1 MDCACWL
8 QTFLTGCILF
18 SAWILLQKVGLLSL
32 AAQDVLHT
40 VKAKVLTFL
49 PGGIVKLPQIYKI
62 INSKSVRG
70 VSLTSY
76 LLDTASQL
84 IAVAYNIRQHF
95 PFNTYGE
102 SAFLTI
108 QNVLIILLILAYS
121 HQSGKTSKALTFIA
135 ITGASTHALLSND
148 ITPISVLRSLL
159 ALSIPLSLSSK
170 IPQIATIASSG
181 TTGQLSAFTVFSSLL
196 GTLARVFT
204 TATETGDKTLW
215 WSFVLASVLNGVI
228 ALQMLWHWKT
238 PAEPARAK
246 VEEKIQE
253 AKRLAQPVPANPLQG
268 TIPVGATPAKPV
280 HVGNG
285 VPRSATRS
293 APRSA
298 SSRYTRKV
306 D

>member
-1 MDCACWL
+1 MIF
-8 QTFLTGCILF
+8 T
-18 SAWILLQKVGLLSL
+18 
-32 AAQDVLHT
+32 
-40 VKAKVLTFL
+40 
-49 PGGIVKLPQIYKI
+49 GGIVKLPQLYKI
-62 INSKSVRG
+62 VNSKSVRG

-84 IAVAYNIRQHF
+84 IAVAYNIRLHF

-108 QNVLIILLILAYS
+108 QNVVIILMIFAYS
-121 HQSGKTSKALTFIA
+121 HQSSKTAKALTFLA
-135 ITGASTHALLSND
+135 ITGASTQALLSSD
-148 ITPISVLRSLL
+148 IIPINALRSLL

-170 IPQIATIASSG
+170 VPQIATIASSG

-215 WSFVLASVLNGVI
+215 WSYVLASVLNGVI
-228 ALQMLWHWKT
+228 ALQMLYYWKS
-238 PAEPARAK
+238 PAEPA
-246 VEEKIQE
+246 VQKIQE
-253 AKRLAQPVPANPLQG
+253 KLQETRNLAQPVSANPLQG
-268 TIPVGATPAKPV
+268 TVAVGATPTKPM
-280 HVGNG
+280 HAGNG
-285 VPRSATRS
+285 VPKSAARS

>member
-1 MDCACWL
+1 MRDEA
-8 QTFLTGCILF
+8 
-18 SAWILLQKVGLLSL
+18 
-32 AAQDVLHT
+32 DVL
-40 VKAKVLTFL
+40 LRI
-49 PGGIVKLPQIYKI
+49 GGIVKLPQIYKI
-62 INSKSVRG
+62 IHSKSVRG

-108 QNVLIILLILAYS
+108 QNVVIILMIFAFS
-121 HQSGKTSKALTFIA
+121 HQSSKTMKAVTFLV
-135 ITGASTHALLSND
+135 ITGASTQALLSND
-148 ITPISVLRSLL
+148 MVPINVLRSLL

-170 IPQIATIASSG
+170 VPQIATIASSG

-228 ALQMLWHWKT
+228 AMQMLWYWKT
-238 PAEPARAK
+238 PAEPAAK
-246 VEEKIQE
+246 RIQEKIE
-253 AKRLAQPVPANPLQG
+253 ESRKLAQPIAANPIQG

-285 VPRSATRS
+285 VPRSAARS